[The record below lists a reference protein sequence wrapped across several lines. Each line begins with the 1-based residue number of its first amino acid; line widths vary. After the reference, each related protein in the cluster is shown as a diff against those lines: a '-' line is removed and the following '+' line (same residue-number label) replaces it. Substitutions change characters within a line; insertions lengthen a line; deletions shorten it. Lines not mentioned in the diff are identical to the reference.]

1 MKKLLLTLFLSLGA
15 LNTASAVEGNAEAG
29 KTKSAMCAAC
39 HGADGNAAIPMY
51 PKLAGQSASYIAKQ
65 LADFKLGM
73 TSGGKEGRADPV
85 MGGMTMALSEQDMA
99 DLAAYF
105 ASQKATAGS
114 GTANEIGKKLYL
126 GGDATR
132 GVTACVACHGINGKG
147 MNNAGFP
154 AVASQNSAYIKA
166 QLEKFR
172 DGSRANDKAK
182 MMQNIAIRLEDKD
195 IEALTQYISSLN

>member
-132 GVTACVACHGINGKG
+132 GVTACVACHGVNGKG